1 MRINVGIPEEHV
13 QAPVLNAALEATTR
27 LNEAML
33 KAGQVP
39 TFDEGLR
46 HVKWK
51 PEPPGAEH
59 FDHAAT
65 VLKRGWGDCDDLAP
79 WEAASLRHT
88 GEDPD
93 AVAVVKRSGP
103 KSWHAIVKR
112 GDGSLHTDPSRRAG
126 MGQPHE
132 YRGATVP
139 LMQRPTVSGIN
150 GVGAYIV
157 RPQLALRAV
166 PGGYQARTDLPWH
179 YKEDPNAPPS
189 ATDLAMVSLHAL
201 PVARTALTGS
211 IDGAIRLAQAAGFA
225 HPEHVKRLECLADA
239 VDGLTFNELADI
251 YGEEHARHAQ
261 AIVGSFFG
269 KLKNIAKK
277 AGSFAMKTVAP
288 MAASFVPGGSAALQ
302 AAKGLTSMIPR
313 GGGGGGGAP
322 VFPAI
327 PITAKPLPGT
337 AAQGGG
343 QRTGRFVVTFD

>member
-13 QAPVLNAALEATTR
+13 TAPVLNAALEATTR

-33 KAGQVP
+33 QAGQVP

-59 FDHAAT
+59 FDHAKK
-65 VLKRGWGDCDDLAP
+65 VLQRGWGDCDDLAP

-88 GEDPD
+88 GEDPG

-103 KSWHAIVKR
+103 NSWHAIVKR

-139 LMQRPTVSGIN
+139 LIQRPTVSGIN

-166 PGGYQARTDLPWH
+166 PGGFQARTDLPWH
-179 YKEDPNAPPS
+179 YKDNPNQPPS
-189 ATDLAMVSLHAL
+189 NTDLAMVTLHSL
-201 PVARTALTGS
+201 PTARTALTGS
-211 IDGAIRLAQAAGFA
+211 IDGAIRLANAAGFA
-225 HPEHVKRLECLADA
+225 HPEHVKRLECIGDA
-239 VDGLTFNELADI
+239 IDGLDYEELAEL
-251 YGEEHARHAQ
+251 YGHKHAQ
-261 AIVGSFFG
+261 AATQLVGSFFG
-269 KLKNIAKK
+269 KLKNLASKGLQ
-277 AGSFAMKTVAP
+277 AGLK
-288 MAASFVPGGSAALQ
+288 MATPLASFVPGGSAALM
-302 AAKGLTSMIPR
+302 AAKGLTSLIPR
-313 GGGGGGGAP
+313 GGGGGGAP
-322 VFPAI
+322 VFPATPIHAI
-327 PITAKPLPGT
+327 PIPGT
-337 AAQGGG
+337 AAVLPGGG
-343 QRTGRFVVTFD
+343 QRSGRFTVTFD